1 MSEAMTETAEIEA
14 PPASSLPQIHDH
26 SSATE
31 AFGTIYESPTLSR
44 LPRDVRPSPSTVCE
58 TCPAAVWYAL
68 PGELRAFCR
77 VMHVQVYSN
86 EEKND
91 LQACDGR
98 EMAIEQ
104 LLAKQ
109 QAA

>member
-1 MSEAMTETAEIEA
+1 MSGAITETAEIEA
-14 PPASSLPQIHDH
+14 PASSSPQIHDQN
-26 SSATE
+26 SASE
-31 AFGTIYESPTLSR
+31 AFGNIYESPTLSR
-44 LPRDVRPSPSTVCE
+44 LPPGVRPSPSTVCE
-58 TCPAAVWYAL
+58 TCPAAVWYVL
-68 PGELRAFCR
+68 PGELRAYCK

-98 EMAIEQ
+98 EMAIED

>member
-14 PPASSLPQIHDH
+14 PASSLPQIYDPN
-26 SSATE
+26 SASE
-31 AFGTIYESPTLSR
+31 AFGNIYESPTLLR
-44 LPRDVRPSPSTVCE
+44 LPRGERPSHSIVCE
-58 TCPAAVWYAL
+58 TCPAAVWYVL
-68 PGELRAFCR
+68 PGELRAYCK
-77 VMHVQVYSN
+77 VMHFQVSN
-86 EEKND
+86 EKKSD

-104 LLAKQ
+104 LLARQ